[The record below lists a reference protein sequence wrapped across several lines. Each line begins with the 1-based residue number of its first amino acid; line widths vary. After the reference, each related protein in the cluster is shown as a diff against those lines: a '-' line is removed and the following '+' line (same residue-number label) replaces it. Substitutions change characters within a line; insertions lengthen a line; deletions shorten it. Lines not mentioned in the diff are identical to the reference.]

1 MVTYSLVIP
10 AYNEAEVLPLLHE
23 RLTAVMGGLGEPYE
37 ILVVDDGSRD
47 RTPELLAEIAT
58 RDEHVKFLSLARN
71 FGHQVALTAGLDHA
85 TGQAVITMDADLQHP
100 PELLPEL
107 IAKWREGYEIVY
119 TERQDTA
126 DAGLVK
132 RLTSRL
138 FYGAINRASA
148 TQIPL
153 NAADFR
159 LLDRQVVDSLARL
172 PERARFL
179 RGLIAWV
186 GYRQTVVPFEAPERA
201 AGTTKYTFRKM
212 LRFAVDAVTSFSSL
226 PLRVAGYL
234 GFLTSFAGFG
244 LGAVTI
250 YQKIFVPDRNLPGYT
265 TIVVLILFLGG
276 LQLLSLGIIGE
287 YIAKIYEEVKGRP
300 LYLVRQAVG
309 FRDDS

>member
-10 AYNEAEVLPLLHE
+10 AYNEAEVLPLLYQ
-23 RLTAVMGGLGEPYE
+23 RLTAVMDALDEPYE
-37 ILVVDDGSRD
+37 MIVVDDGSRD
-47 RTPELLAEIAT
+47 GTVAKLAEFAAADP
-58 RDEHVKFLSLARN
+58 RLKYLCLARN

-85 TGQAVITMDADLQHP
+85 AGQAVITMDADLQHP

-107 IAKWREGYEIVY
+107 IAKWREGNDIVY
-119 TERQDTA
+119 TERQNTA

-138 FYGAINRASA
+138 FYGLINRASP
-148 TQIPL
+148 TRIPP

-159 LLDRQVVDSLARL
+159 LLDRKVVDSLAKL

-186 GYRQTVVPFEAPERA
+186 GYQQTVVPFEAPERA
-201 AGTTKYTFRKM
+201 AGQTKYTLRKM
-212 LRFAVDAVTSFSSL
+212 LRFALDAVTSFSSL
-226 PLRVAGYL
+226 PLRIAGYC
-234 GFLTSFAGFG
+234 GFLASMAGFA

-250 YQKIFVPDRNLPGYT
+250 YQKLFVPDRNLPGYT

-276 LQLLSLGIIGE
+276 LQLISLGIIGE

-300 LYLVRQAVG
+300 LYLIRDAVG
-309 FRDDS
+309 FGEPS

>member
-1 MVTYSLVIP
+1 MVTYSVVIP
-10 AYNEAEVLPLLHE
+10 AYHEAEVLPLLHQ
-23 RLTAVMGGLGEPYE
+23 RLTPVLESLGEPYE
-37 ILVVDDGSRD
+37 VIVVDDGSLD
-47 RTPELLAEIAT
+47 ATVQVLDDLAGSDP
-58 RDEHVKFLSLARN
+58 RWKYLSLARN
-71 FGHQVALTAGLDHA
+71 FGHQVALTAGMDHA
-85 TGQAVITMDADLQHP
+85 AGQAVITMDADLQHP

-107 IAKWREGYEIVY
+107 IAKWREGFEIVY
-119 TERQDTA
+119 TERQNTA

-138 FYGAINRASA
+138 FYGLINRASA

-159 LLDRQVVDSLARL
+159 LLDRKVVDSLARL

-201 AGTTKYTFRKM
+201 AGQTKYTFRKM
-212 LRFAVDAVTSFSSL
+212 LRFAIDAVTSFSSL
-226 PLRVAGYL
+226 PLRMAGYC
-234 GFLTSFAGFG
+234 GFVTSLAGFG
-244 LGAVTI
+244 LGAATI
-250 YQKIFVPDRNLPGYT
+250 WQKLFVPDRNVPGYT

-276 LQLLSLGIIGE
+276 LQLISLGIIGE
-287 YIAKIYEEVKGRP
+287 YLAKIYEEVKGRP

-309 FRDDS
+309 FRDES